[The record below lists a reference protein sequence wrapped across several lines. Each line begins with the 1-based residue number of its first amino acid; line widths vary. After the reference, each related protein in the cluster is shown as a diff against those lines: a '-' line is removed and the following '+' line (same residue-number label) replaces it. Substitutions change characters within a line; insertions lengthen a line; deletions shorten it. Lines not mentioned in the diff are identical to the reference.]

1 MLACLTMAPS
11 FSDGVTVALTATP
24 QSGILAAVPR
34 VARHLF
40 FSVGNAAALPQALQ
54 RLAEQADDGTLVVG
68 VGPQLLQALG
78 AEQAIPG
85 LREFPALAAGSVD
98 IPSTPVALWCWL
110 RGEDLGALVR
120 LGQAL
125 ERTLSPAFTLKAVVD
140 CFRHGRGPNGHG
152 LDLTGYE
159 DGTENPPADEAPS
172 VALVHGRGPGL
183 DGGSF
188 AALQQWVHD
197 FAAFEAMSSDARD
210 AVMGRRLADNE
221 EIEDAPESAHVKRT
235 AQESFEPEAF
245 VWRRS
250 MPWAQGREAGLL
262 FLAFGHTLDA
272 FEAQLRRMAGLED
285 GIVDGLFSMS
295 RPRTGAYVWCPPLR
309 DGQLD
314 LRALGVGVV
323 ATTAA

>member
-1 MLACLTMAPS
+1 VIVVQS
-11 FSDGVTVALTATP
+11 ATP

-40 FSVGNAAALPQALQ
+40 FSVGDAAALPNALA
-54 RLAEQADDGTLVVG
+54 RLAQQPDDGTLVIG
-68 VGPQLLQALG
+68 VGPQLLHAIGRQA
-78 AEQAIPG
+78 AIPG
-85 LREFPALAAGSVD
+85 LRDFPALRAGEVD
-98 IPSTPVALWCWL
+98 IPSTPAALWCWL
-110 RGEDLGALVR
+110 RGDDQGVVLR

-125 ERTLSPAFTLKAVVD
+125 ERMLAPALVLAAVVD
-140 CFRHGRGPNGHG
+140 SFRHGRGPNGHG

-159 DGTENPPADEAPS
+159 DGTENPPAEEAPG
-172 VALVHGRGPGL
+172 VALVEGAGPGL

-197 FAAFEAMSSDARD
+197 FAAFEAMSSEARD
-210 AVMGRRLADNE
+210 AVMGRHLADNE
-221 EIEDAPESAHVKRT
+221 EIEDAPASAHVKRT
-235 AQESFEPEAF
+235 AQESFSPEAF

-250 MPWAQGREAGLL
+250 MPWAAGREAGLQ

-309 DGQLD
+309 EGRLD
-314 LRALGVGVV
+314 LRALGI
-323 ATTAA
+323 AA

>member
-1 MLACLTMAPS
+1 MAQ
-11 FSDGVTVALTATP
+11 TATP
-24 QSGILAAVPR
+24 QSGIRAAVPR

-40 FSVGNAAALPQALQ
+40 FSIVDAAALPQALAHLAAQ
-54 RLAEQADDGTLVVG
+54 RDDGTLVLG

-78 AEQAIPG
+78 RAASVPG
-85 LREFPALAAGSVD
+85 LREFPALAAGD
-98 IPSTPVALWCWL
+98 IAIPSPPVALWCWL
-110 RGEDLGALVR
+110 RGDDQGVVLR

-125 ERTLSPAFTLKAVVD
+125 ERALAPALVLTTVVD

-159 DGTENPPADEAPS
+159 DGTENPPADEAS
-172 VALVHGRGPGL
+172 AVALLQGAGAGL

-188 AALQQWVHD
+188 AALQQWAHD
-197 FAAFEAMSSDARD
+197 FAAFAAMDADARD

-272 FEAQLRRMAGLED
+272 YEAQLRRMAGLED
-285 GIVDGLFSMS
+285 GIVDGLFAMS
-295 RPRTGAYVWCPPLR
+295 RPRTGAYVWCPPLH
-309 DGQLD
+309 DGHID
-314 LRALGVGVV
+314 LRALGI
-323 ATTAA
+323 TAAAEALA

>member
-1 MLACLTMAPS
+1 M
-11 FSDGVTVALTATP
+11 TVALTATP
-24 QSGILAAVPR
+24 QSGILAALPR

-40 FSVGNAAALPQALQ
+40 FSVHNAAALPQALAQ
-54 RLAEQADDGTLVVG
+54 LARQQDDGTLVVG
-68 VGPQLLQALG
+68 VGPSLLRALG
-78 AEQAIPG
+78 TDAAVAG
-85 LREFPALAAGSVD
+85 LREFPALRAGTVP

-110 RGEDLGALVR
+110 RGEDTGVALR

-125 ERTLSPAFTLKAVVD
+125 ERSLAPAFTLQSVVD
-140 CFRHGRGPNGHG
+140 CFRHGKGPNGHG

-159 DGTENPPADEAPS
+159 DGTENPPAEEAPA
-172 VALVHGRGPGL
+172 VALVQEAGPGL

-197 FAAFEAMSSDARD
+197 FAAFEAMDSDARD

-235 AQESFEPEAF
+235 AQESFDPEAF

-250 MPWAQGREAGLL
+250 MPWAQGRDAGLL
-262 FLAFGHTLDA
+262 FLAFCHTLDA

-309 DGQLD
+309 DGRLD
-314 LRALGVGVV
+314 LRALGI
-323 ATTAA
+323 AAAAEASA